1 MDRHWSRPL
10 RSVRVRITFAAV
22 AVTGVAVAASGWLL
36 VRSVESAQVSEVR
49 DDVNAYV
56 EQVVRRLEDGV
67 DPQTALE
74 PDDGPL
80 RPVRVTVTDA
90 SGQLVAVGPQ
100 PAGGSVRDSA
110 NVDAAQGD
118 PPVAVEPIRGDIET
132 AARIVDTADG
142 RLEITAAVAVDEVA
156 RNVDALTARLAI
168 GLPALVAL
176 VGVIAWVLVGRALR
190 PVEAMRAE
198 AERIT
203 GSSLHRRIP
212 EAPTHDEVA
221 RLAHTLNRMLDR
233 LEVAADQQR
242 RFVSDASHELRS
254 PVATL
259 RVGLEVARA
268 KPGPAGW
275 EARVDGLLA
284 EEARLEV
291 LLDDLL
297 LLAADDEHPTLAAPV
312 QSVSLTAVAIDEAR
326 RPRRVPV
333 HIVHEP
339 GDDRPG
345 IVTGVHQQLTRM
357 LSNVVDNA
365 ARHAASV
372 VRITVSNVGD
382 TVRLVV
388 DDDGPGIPASQRER
402 VFERFARLDDG
413 RARHDGGTGLGL
425 AVVRSIVIRHHATI
439 RVDASPLGGARV
451 IAEFPSGT
459 SLDRSGG
466 DEALGT
472 KLRQRTLE

>member
-36 VRSVESAQVSEVR
+36 VRSIESAQVSEVR
-49 DDVNAYV
+49 SDINAYV
-56 EQVVRRLEDGV
+56 EHVVRRLEDGV

-74 PDDGPL
+74 PDDETL
-80 RPVRVTVTDA
+80 RPGRVTVTDA
-90 SGQLVAVGPQ
+90 NGRLVAVGPQ
-100 PAGGSVRDSA
+100 PAEGFVRDSA
-110 NVDAAQGD
+110 NGAAQGD
-118 PPVAVEPIRGDIET
+118 PPVAVEPIQGDVET
-132 AARIVDTADG
+132 AARVVDTADG
-142 RLEITAAVAVDEVA
+142 ELEIIAAVAVDEVA
-156 RNVDALTARLAI
+156 RNVDDLIARLAI
-168 GLPALVAL
+168 GLPTLVAL

-221 RLAHTLNRMLDR
+221 RLARTLNRMLDR

-312 QSVSLTAVAIDEAR
+312 QSVSLTTVAIEEAR

-333 HIVHEP
+333 HVVHEP

-345 IVTGVHQQLTRM
+345 IVTGDHQQLTRM
-357 LSNVVDNA
+357 FSNVVDNA

-372 VRITVSNVGD
+372 VQITVSHVGD

-425 AVVRSIVIRHHATI
+425 AVVRSILIRHHATVG
-439 RVDASPLGGARV
+439 VDDSPLGGARV

-466 DEALGT
+466 
-472 KLRQRTLE
+472 K